1 MEEKPKKVICATRS
15 DVAKL
20 AGVSETIVSYVVN
33 DNRYVD
39 KQKRQRVLEAIK
51 ELNYQP
57 NSIARAMK
65 GKNSNQIVFIADGF
79 QNGTFGELLRHLDTY
94 AYEQNYLLSLCA
106 NRNEDGFIRQLISRR
121 LDGIIISS
129 IIFSENYIQQL
140 IDVGIPVVL
149 LQNRDYNNVKGA
161 GRILTGL
168 YHGARDA
175 VSYLYHE
182 KGRRNILY
190 IDRVSEN
197 NHFSTLEDYRFR
209 GFVDE
214 MEKLGLPWKDCI
226 ITGCTSFDEVY
237 AKIKNYMKENPV
249 DALFARND
257 NMACLGLQAVLR
269 EGKKVPEDIS
279 VMGFD
284 SSDVSRYITPSLTT
298 MEVEKKE
305 VAKTALQ
312 MIAKMKETKERNLE
326 EVTFTTKLIEREST

>member
-1 MEEKPKKVICATRS
+1 MGETQKKVVCATRS

-39 KQKRQRVLEAIK
+39 KHKRERVLEAIK

-79 QNGTFGELLRHLDTY
+79 QNGTFGEMLRHLDAY
-94 AYEQNYLLSLCA
+94 AYEKNYLLSLCA
-106 NRNEDGFIRQLISRR
+106 NRNEDDFIRQLISRR

-129 IIFSENYIQQL
+129 IAFSENYIQQL
-140 IDVGIPVVL
+140 IDAGIPVVL
-149 LQNRDYNNVKGA
+149 LQNRDYKEVKGA

-168 YHGARDA
+168 YHGARDS
-175 VSYLYHE
+175 VSYLYG

-190 IDRVSEN
+190 IDRVSEHN
-197 NHFSTLEDYRFR
+197 QFSTLEDYRLR
-209 GFVDE
+209 GFADQ
-214 MEKLGLPWKDCI
+214 MEAFDLPWKDRI
-226 ITGCTSFDEVY
+226 ITGCASFDEVY
-237 AKIKNYMKENPV
+237 AKIKNYMKENPI
-249 DALFARND
+249 DAIFARND

-269 EGKKVPEDIS
+269 EGKRVPEDIS

-284 SSDVSRYITPSLTT
+284 SSDVSRYITPALTT

-305 VAKTALQ
+305 VAKTALE
-312 MIAKMKETKERNLE
+312 MIAKMKETKQRNLE
-326 EVTFTTKLIEREST
+326 EVQFTTKLIEREST